1 MVNTAGTFCRCP
13 VSYSVCGFLHA
24 LGLRRCQST
33 SGWVVFCLLCAKS
46 TSKLYCTSRE
56 NMDISVYTAALPQSS
71 LASNY
76 SGNSLSFSN
85 DTRLFL
91 SFFLSE
97 LKCWE
102 GRLEH
107 LFMHLNYP
115 SSLLPQILV
124 CIQTGYRWQHFFG
137 WEPTIILFSFCHCW
151 WKCHED
157 TCHRAERGGVHVSSA
172 YSRCLCN
179 VPKLA
184 VEYKIFVKGPQVYPW
199 ISYLSRFSE
208 QSRRKSLTE
217 KP

>member
-137 WEPTIILFSFCHCW
+137 WKPTIILFLSVTVDESVMKILATGQSGEVFVFLVRTPDVYVMCLSLLW
-151 WKCHED
+151 NTKYLWKAPRSIH
-157 TCHRAERGGVHVSSA
+157 G
-172 YSRCLCN
+172 
-179 VPKLA
+179 
-184 VEYKIFVKGPQVYPW
+184 
-199 ISYLSRFSE
+199 
-208 QSRRKSLTE
+208 
-217 KP
+217 